1 MTAARERGRSF
12 WNRDFLLALAGYF
25 FLFMAVS
32 LFFLFPVVLEKFG
45 PRQSRI
51 GLIMGVFSVVA
62 IAVRP
67 FFGRMIDVRG
77 GRRFALL
84 GVCLLIFAVPFFHFV
99 DDAGWLPFLL
109 RALTGL
115 GWGISMTATIAMCSD
130 LAPVDRL
137 AKSMGV
143 IGVAGLVANALGP
156 LLAEE
161 LIRAGGAGRLYNASL
176 LFLAAALACLLLT
189 REIAKPDCGVPPGG
203 ARALKLVPWAL
214 AAVVASVPVFHGAI
228 RGAMIYFIAVF
239 GNSVGISRVGPF
251 FLVFSL
257 AAILTRF
264 RLGDLSDRIGRKTVI
279 LPAALIIGLQ
289 SVRHR
294 PGPRPPSAPRRR
306 VRRRAGPGAD
316 LPGPQHV
323 HHRFPGAGEQGAGHQ
338 PVQLALRRRHG
349 PGRARVR
356 LDLGPGRIPVDVP
369 HRRALPAGLDGRVH
383 GEGAGDR
390 GPAGLIKTGSNL
402 YFFNLFCEYQDK
414 VIKV

>member
-1 MTAARERGRSF
+1 MSRERGRSF

-32 LFFLFPVVLEKFG
+32 LFFLLPVVLERFG

-189 REIAKPDCGVPPGG
+189 REIASPDGGIPPGG

-228 RGAMIYFIAVF
+228 RGAMIYFVAVF

-279 LPAALIIGLQ
+279 LPAALIIG
-289 SVRHR
+289 
-294 PGPRPPSAPRRR
+294 
-306 VRRRAGPGAD
+306 
-316 LPGPQHV
+316 
-323 HHRFPGAGEQGAGHQ
+323 
-338 PVQLALRRRHG
+338 
-349 PGRARVR
+349 
-356 LDLGPGRIPVDVP
+356 
-369 HRRALPAGLDGRVH
+369 
-383 GEGAGDR
+383 
-390 GPAGLIKTGSNL
+390 
-402 YFFNLFCEYQDK
+402 FNLF
-414 VIKV
+414 VIAQVRGLPLLLVGGFVGGLGQGLIFPALSTYIIDFLGRENKGLAISLYSSLFDVGMGLGAPVFGWISDLAGYRWMYRIAGIFLLVSTAVFMAKAPATEKTGVKPKFL

>member
-1 MTAARERGRSF
+1 MTAARESGRSF

-189 REIAKPDCGVPPGG
+189 REIDRPDCGVPPGG

-279 LPAALIIGLQ
+279 LPAALIIG
-289 SVRHR
+289 
-294 PGPRPPSAPRRR
+294 
-306 VRRRAGPGAD
+306 
-316 LPGPQHV
+316 
-323 HHRFPGAGEQGAGHQ
+323 
-338 PVQLALRRRHG
+338 
-349 PGRARVR
+349 
-356 LDLGPGRIPVDVP
+356 
-369 HRRALPAGLDGRVH
+369 
-383 GEGAGDR
+383 
-390 GPAGLIKTGSNL
+390 
-402 YFFNLFCEYQDK
+402 FNLF
-414 VIKV
+414 VIAQVRGLPLLLVGGFVGGLGQGLIFPALSTYIIDFLGRENKGLAISLYSSLFDVGMGLGAPVFGWISDVAGYRWMYRIAGLFLIISTAVFMIKAPATENK